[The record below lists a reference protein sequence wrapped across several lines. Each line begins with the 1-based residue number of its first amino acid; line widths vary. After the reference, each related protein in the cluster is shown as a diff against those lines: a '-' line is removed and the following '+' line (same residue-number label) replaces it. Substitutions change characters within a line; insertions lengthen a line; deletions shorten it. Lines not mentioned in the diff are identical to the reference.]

1 MTTEIVQAKVNKSSS
16 KKKLR
21 LCSWEVP
28 TWLTNSYVQ
37 IGFFGF
43 GAAVSQ
49 LSTDVGKYSI
59 GRLRP
64 HFFSVSYNSYTV
76 YVFLLSY

>member
-1 MTTEIVQAKVNKSSS
+1 MTTEIVQAKVNKNNS
-16 KKKLR
+16 KNKLR

-49 LSTDVGKYSI
+49 LSTDVAKYSI

-64 HFFSVSYNSYTV
+64 HFFSVSSTPH
-76 YVFLLSY
+76 LI